1 MKNPEYN
8 DIKEEIYKCSKCG
21 LCKSVCPVFLAT
33 KNETFSPRGR
43 YILLNDFI
51 LNNKKLSK
59 SFVKNLD
66 VCLNCNL
73 CKDFCPSG
81 IDSVKIFNCFKEK
94 YNYKYSFL
102 SFYVKY
108 FLYLKVISLFKK
120 NNKIKRINTI
130 SNDKNKEKVVY
141 FQGCINKYVNS
152 ADKNASLNL
161 LNLMDYEVVKI
172 TDICCGLPYLSDLKQ
187 DKFEQN
193 AKKII
198 NLIPENIKYIVCSC
212 DLCLETLKKIDKI
225 SSKLITID
233 ELLKRKNFKFQFDEN
248 VIYFKPL
255 INNKECYLMEGVKEV
270 KIKGFCSLME
280 NFLMLKHP
288 KTSKQM
294 AAFIKQKEIELENKT
309 ILTTSNPDCF
319 GIKKQINNSMLKCNI
334 YTLSEYIYMQ
344 ITRENKS

>member
-33 KNETFSPRGR
+33 KNEAFSPRGR

-73 CKDFCPSG
+73 CKDFCPSD
-81 IDSVKIFNCFKEK
+81 IDSVNIYNRFKEK
-94 YNYKYSFL
+94 YNYKYSL
-102 SFYVKY
+102 LPFYVKY

-120 NNKIKRINTI
+120 NSTIKCINTT
-130 SNDKNKEKVVY
+130 SENKEKIVY

-152 ADKNASLNL
+152 ADKKASLNL
-161 LNLMDYEVVKI
+161 LAKMGYDVVKI
-172 TDICCGLPYLSDLKQ
+172 TDICCGLPYLSDAKQ

-193 AKKII
+193 AKKIT

-212 DLCLETLKKIDKI
+212 DFCYETLKKIDKI

-233 ELLKRKNFKFQFDEN
+233 ELLKRNNVKFQFDEN

-255 INNKECYLMEGVKEV
+255 IKKKECYFAEDVKEI

-280 NFLMLKHP
+280 NFLLLKHP
-288 KTSKQM
+288 KTAKLLSK
-294 AAFIKQKEIELENKT
+294 FINRKELGLENKI
-309 ILTTSNPDCF
+309 ILTTSNQDYF
-319 GIKKQINNSMLKCNI
+319 GLKKQIKNSGVKCNI
-334 YTLSEYIYMQ
+334 YTFTEYICMQ
-344 ITRENKS
+344 ITGENKS